1 MRELADAERIGRFMR
16 ALGAE
21 ADSEG
26 AAYLTGGA
34 TAVLHGWRATTIDV
48 DVKLVPESDRLLR
61 ALPQIKDELSINVE
75 LVSPADFIPVPPG
88 WEDRSLFAARAG
100 LLTFYHFD
108 PYAQALA
115 KLERA
120 HAQDLEDV
128 REMEAAGLVDPR
140 QALAY
145 FEAVESELYRYPA
158 VDPRA
163 FRRNVE
169 DAFGSTTP

>member
-21 ADSEG
+21 ADSDG
-26 AAYLTGGA
+26 AAYLTGGT
-34 TAVLHGWRATTIDV
+34 TAVLFGWRATTIDV
-48 DVKLVPESDRLLR
+48 DVKLVPQSDRLLHAIAR
-61 ALPQIKDELSINVE
+61 LKDELSINVE

-88 WEDRSLFAARAG
+88 WEDRSLFAAREG
-100 LLTFYHFD
+100 RLTFYHFD

-120 HAQDLEDV
+120 HVQDLEDV
-128 REMEAAGLVDPR
+128 RELVAAGLVDPAR
-140 QALAY
+140 ALAY
-145 FEAVESELYRYPA
+145 FAEVEPELFRYPA

-163 FRRNVE
+163 FRRNVMG
-169 DAFGSTTP
+169 AFGPG